1 MAVVIGDCVHFFM
14 EYGGKTQK
22 CRVSDIALLNKERV
36 RKKDT
41 SHEELIA
48 IFEKQRAEIERI
60 AVAKLQSGYVSLLG
74 IILTTE
80 DLNP

>member
-1 MAVVIGDCVHFFM
+1 MAVVIGDCVHFVV

-22 CRVSDIALLNKERV
+22 CRVSDIALTNKERV
-36 RKKDT
+36 RKQDT
-41 SHEELIA
+41 SHEQLIA
-48 IFEKQRAEIERI
+48 IFEKQTEIERI